1 MKNKIIAIAL
11 ALTTVMSVAP
21 FAGAATNDDLQA
33 QINQLSEQLKQISQ
47 ILTALTA
54 QGTIT
59 ATPAVSASNCFTKT
73 LQKGVTNDEVKALQT
88 ALKSDS
94 SIYPEGLV
102 TGYFGTLTEAA
113 VKKFQAKYGIDQT
126 GIVGPNTR
134 AKLNSLYCA
143 TTTTPTTT
151 TTATATATVTPTATV
166 APSYGTLSVN
176 KVPVANPFS
185 ELYAGNTYE
194 VFAAEFK
201 ATGSDITIRK
211 IAINVTSTNIFPWQK
226 FASISLWD
234 GSTKLAELAVNQANL
249 IENGFATDYTANISG
264 LNIVVPNGQKK
275 TITTKV
281 TLLPALTTDAQ
292 KASFVVSMT
301 NDIVYVDTAGV
312 VYTNLSKID
321 GLTKTIGKAEES
333 NKANF
338 VVSTATDNPVAGNVV
353 ASKSNTTPVTLLSL
367 SVKNDS
373 DVSATINKASTTVVV
388 NSTTTGQY
396 ITSVE
401 LWDGSTRIQ
410 TASANL
416 SATTSANVTWE
427 NFTLPIAANTTK
439 NLVVKAVVASLNN
452 ATLNGQETV
461 EANNFWMQGIDANSN
476 VVGPDTAAGYP
487 ADGNVQHIFLKA
499 PVFALNS
506 AVFTASAGD
515 NDNPQ
520 SVGNAKISMNI
531 TAQGGSDIYI
541 KTASTSLK
549 IVQGTT
555 TVASTSA
562 FTCTSGA
569 FDETGK
575 YRIPAGNTA
584 VCELNGVIRLTAT
597 NTQNGFY
604 QLQVATITWSTDN
617 FVSSTVAQD
626 WGWDNFKTGLVNLI
640 RSK

>member
-11 ALTTVMSVAP
+11 ALTTLAWVAP
-21 FAGAATNDDLQA
+21 VVPVGAATVEELQA
-33 QINQLSEQLKQISQ
+33 QINALLQQIAQLQTQLSGQSGS
-47 ILTALTA
+47 T
-54 QGTIT
+54 
-59 ATPAVSASNCFTKT
+59 TPAVTGCFTKYLVKEVTDPEVTT
-73 LQKGVTNDEVKALQT
+73 LQTV
-88 ALKSDS
+88 LKSDPMV
-94 SIYPEGLV
+94 YPEGLV
-102 TGYFGTLTEAA
+102 TGYFGSLTEAA

-126 GIVGPNTR
+126 GTVGPVTR
-134 AKLNSLYCA
+134 AKLNSLYCV
-143 TTTTPTTT
+143 TTP
-151 TTATATATVTPTATV
+151 TVTPTTSPTTSPTV
-166 APSYGTLSVN
+166 SVTPTTSVVPSYGTLSVN
-176 KVPVANPFS
+176 EVPVANPFS

-249 IENGFATDYTANISG
+249 IEKSFATDYTANISG

-312 VYTNLSKID
+312 VYTNLSKKD
-321 GLTKTIGKAEES
+321 GILTKTIGKAEES

-410 TASANL
+410 TASVNL
-416 SATTSANVTWE
+416 KSATSASAIWE

-476 VVGPDTAAGYP
+476 VVGPDAAGYP

-597 NTQNGFY
+597 NTQDGFY